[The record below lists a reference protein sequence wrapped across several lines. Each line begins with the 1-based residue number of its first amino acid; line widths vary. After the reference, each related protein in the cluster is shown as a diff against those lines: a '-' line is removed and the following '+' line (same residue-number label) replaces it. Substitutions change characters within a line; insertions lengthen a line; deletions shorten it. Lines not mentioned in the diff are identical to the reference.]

1 LIVAILWL
9 TMYGVVAALTRNM
22 WLGYPST
29 KRDNDHWQDDW
40 FPVFTSLKKELSHYN
55 KSANATLYIIESS

>member
-22 WLGYPST
+22 SLGYPPYQT
-29 KRDNDHWQDDW
+29 R
-40 FPVFTSLKKELSHYN
+40 
-55 KSANATLYIIESS
+55 